1 MSLLDSR
8 AMARSITLVTVLAAL
23 AACGSKKSEGLP
35 PAQEWSADQAG
46 AMPPSAPQGSPHAQ
60 NPHAAAMGDP
70 NDPHAGVDMS
80 AAGGMGMGDPN
91 DPNNPHAG
99 VDMTNPHGAGGVDV
113 AKMGLPAP
121 DPDRKLDPTHHI
133 KGKILVHPKAK
144 DRVTAGTAVFL
155 IAKRAGADGTPSGP
169 PLAVEKLTWTKDEL
183 PFELSEANAM
193 IGGTELTGDVVITA
207 HYDQDGDALS
217 KQPGD
222 ILGQLRVKVPADD
235 VKLYLDNV
243 LN

>member
-1 MSLLDSR
+1 MS
-8 AMARSITLVTVLAAL
+8 RSLTFILILA
-23 AACGSKKSEGLP
+23 AACGSKKSDGLA
-35 PAQEWSADQAG
+35 PAQDWNADQAA
-46 AMPPSAPQGSPHAQ
+46 AMPPVGAQSPHAQ

-80 AAGGMGMGDPN
+80 GGGGMPMGDPN

-99 VDMTNPHGAGGVDV
+99 VDMTNPHAGGGVDV

-121 DPDRKLDPTHHI
+121 DPNRKIDPTHHI

-144 DRVTAGTAVFL
+144 DKVTAGTAVFL
-155 IAKRAGADGTPSGP
+155 IAKKAGADGQPAGP

-183 PFELSEANAM
+183 PFELTEENAM
-193 IGGTELTGDVVITA
+193 IGGTELTGDVIITA

-222 ILGQLRVKVPADD
+222 ILGQLEVKVPADD

-243 LN
+243 LP